1 MISTKE
7 ACSTAASPVFL
18 SLTAAVKQGSVWSS
32 SHGAQRHLRTT
43 PEVLSTYSDIG
54 ELLLVRPVVTCPQ
67 SMQRGKHCTCF
78 LDLEK
83 LPTSPE
89 GPCSKPAW
97 HWGIL
102 WTENL
107 QLLLSEQP
115 WAEHG
120 ISHFIGLHL
129 PFSVPPRNKANSWVV
144 QM

>member
-7 ACSTAASPVFL
+7 ACSTAASPVFPWL
-18 SLTAAVKQGSVWSS
+18 ATVKRGSVWSS

-43 PEVLSTYSDIG
+43 LEVLSTYSDIG
-54 ELLLVRPVVTCPQ
+54 DFLLVRPFMTCPQ

-107 QLLLSEQP
+107 QLLLSGQL
-115 WAEHG
+115 WAEHR
-120 ISHFIGLHL
+120 ISHFIWLHL
-129 PFSVPPRNKANSWVV
+129 PFSVLPRNKASSWLA
-144 QM
+144 QR